1 MDLHSYTGL
10 CIVRTYVHL
19 YGFTFIYWPM
29 YCTYVHLYG
38 FTFIYWPIY
47 CMYICRFSFIYC
59 PMYCMYIFTF
69 IYWPMYIHVCAFV
82 GDFSSSFRSPCV
94 VFTGHPSLRCGP
106 AVHLMEAW
114 RSSSK
119 NAVFITEPGL
129 DHCNVL
135 LPYQPLTM
143 KVHTYVRTFS
153 TYVSLHALIL
163 TYFLCL
169 CILLPVS
176 MYLTSCV
183 YASYFLC
190 LYIIVLPSC
199 ICVSYS
205 VLQ

>member
-1 MDLHSYTGL
+1 
-10 CIVRTYVHL
+10 
-19 YGFTFIYWPM
+19 M

-47 CMYICRFSFIYC
+47 CMYVYVYGFTFIYW

-82 GDFSSSFRSPCV
+82 GDFSSSFKSPCV
-94 VFTGHPSLRCGP
+94 VFTGHLSLRCGP

-143 KVHTYVRTFS
+143 KVHTCAYIL
-153 TYVSLHALIL
+153 YISLHALIL

-176 MYLTSCV
+176 MYLTSCIYV
-183 YASYFLC
+183 SYFLC
-190 LYIIVLPSC
+190 LCIIVLPSC
-199 ICVSYS
+199 VCVSYS